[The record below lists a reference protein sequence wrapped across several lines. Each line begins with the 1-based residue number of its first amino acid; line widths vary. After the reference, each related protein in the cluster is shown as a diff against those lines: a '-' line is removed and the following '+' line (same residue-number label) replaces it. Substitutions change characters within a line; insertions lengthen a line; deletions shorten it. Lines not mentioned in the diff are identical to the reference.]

1 MASRADIGFL
11 VGYVASNI
19 WKVWFPQLDTVRQV
33 RDVVFDENLRF
44 TAKDLLKEP
53 PTQDVLDRLPW
64 SIGEDDEGQRVG
76 VLDDNSVRT
85 ETATFERSTGHEQS
99 SKSGTKTTQ
108 QTQESIRTERSQKEP
123 EGSPAMVTPS
133 PTPSRH
139 ASVVPGAFPDS
150 SSPNRPEPE
159 GVGSSTHALPD
170 QQLQTDLA
178 ASVQPEDDHDDPPE
192 GYRRFGEIA
201 PRDISA
207 SLSQDNII
215 EGTRTRKRVH
225 FAGTATVRD
234 CDPEDY
240 HEGILLAFAAGI
252 NPPQAYQRP
261 YRDDLPPEPDNW
273 NELMKHPHRDAFVEA
288 AKVEIKALGKKGTY
302 QEVDRPTD
310 RSIQVLPLTWVFNY
324 KFDSNGMLVKHKARI
339 CVRGDLQKVSADEK
353 YSATLA
359 IRTAR
364 AIFALAAAFDLDTA
378 QFDAVNAF
386 LNSLLDE
393 DVYVELPPGLFKS
406 ERRTRC
412 WKLLRALYGLRK
424 SPRLWQ
430 QEATRVLT
438 SIGFRVVQEDLCLFV
453 REGIIVIFY
462 VDDIIIFNHP
472 TMRTEAANVATQLGE
487 AWELRSMG
495 EAQWFLGIRIVRD
508 RQQGAI
514 WLSQDTYISSMA
526 TRYHLTKERRL
537 EVPPVSIASLGPYTG
552 KATAEQIHEFSTK
565 VGSAQYATTITRVD
579 AAKATSHLA
588 QFLSNPSPEHIHAI
602 NQVISYLYN
611 TRTRAIAYRRPT
623 DVEFERQILQFF
635 SDASYGDHHDRK
647 SSEGFICML
656 FGGPIEWRAAK
667 QKTVTTST
675 TEAELLALSE
685 AARSVCM
692 WTRLFRTIMFDP
704 GHSVTLQCDNTQ
716 TINLLTKESPQ
727 LRTKLRH
734 VDIHQHWLRQ
744 EVQSGH
750 IAVEW
755 TKTADMVADGL
766 TKLLPRQKY
775 AEFVRQLGMEDIRHM
790 LDNVVCS

>member
-1 MASRADIGFL
+1 
-11 VGYVASNI
+11 
-19 WKVWFPQLDTVRQV
+19 
-33 RDVVFDENLRF
+33 
-44 TAKDLLKEP
+44 
-53 PTQDVLDRLPW
+53 
-64 SIGEDDEGQRVG
+64 
-76 VLDDNSVRT
+76 
-85 ETATFERSTGHEQS
+85 
-99 SKSGTKTTQ
+99 
-108 QTQESIRTERSQKEP
+108 
-123 EGSPAMVTPS
+123 
-133 PTPSRH
+133 
-139 ASVVPGAFPDS
+139 
-150 SSPNRPEPE
+150 
-159 GVGSSTHALPD
+159 
-170 QQLQTDLA
+170 
-178 ASVQPEDDHDDPPE
+178 
-192 GYRRFGEIA
+192 
-201 PRDISA
+201 
-207 SLSQDNII
+207 
-215 EGTRTRKRVH
+215 
-225 FAGTATVRD
+225 
-234 CDPEDY
+234 
-240 HEGILLAFAAGI
+240 
-252 NPPQAYQRP
+252 
-261 YRDDLPPEPDNW
+261 
-273 NELMKHPHRDAFVEA
+273 
-288 AKVEIKALGKKGTY
+288 
-302 QEVDRPTD
+302 
-310 RSIQVLPLTWVFNY
+310 
-324 KFDSNGMLVKHKARI
+324 
-339 CVRGDLQKVSADEK
+339 
-353 YSATLA
+353 
-359 IRTAR
+359 
-364 AIFALAAAFDLDTA
+364 
-378 QFDAVNAF
+378 
-386 LNSLLDE
+386 
-393 DVYVELPPGLFKS
+393 
-406 ERRTRC
+406 
-412 WKLLRALYGLRK
+412 
-424 SPRLWQ
+424 
-430 QEATRVLT
+430 
-438 SIGFRVVQEDLCLFV
+438 
-453 REGIIVIFY
+453 
-462 VDDIIIFNHP
+462 
-472 TMRTEAANVATQLGE
+472 MRTEAANVATQLGE